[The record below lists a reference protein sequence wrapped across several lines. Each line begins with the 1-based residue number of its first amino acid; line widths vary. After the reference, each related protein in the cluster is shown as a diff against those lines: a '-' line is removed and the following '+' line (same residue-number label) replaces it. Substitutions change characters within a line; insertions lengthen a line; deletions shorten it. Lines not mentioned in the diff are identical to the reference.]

1 MKKILF
7 IIAVT
12 MMIGCS
18 SGKESIQGTICRI
31 GNEPFTSLAIQ
42 VDSVTVYK
50 LVADDN
56 VIKELGSNQG
66 RLAKISYC
74 EIDSTELP
82 KKIKVK
88 KHEILNK

>member
-7 IIAVT
+7 LISA
-12 MMIGCS
+12 MIVMGCS
-18 SGKESIQGTICRI
+18 SGKESLQGTICRI

-42 VDSVTVYK
+42 IDSVTVYK

-56 VIKELGSNQG
+56 TIKDLDKNQG
-66 RLAKISYC
+66 RLVKINYC

>member
-1 MKKILF
+1 
-7 IIAVT
+7 
-12 MMIGCS
+12 MIGCS

>member
-1 MKKILF
+1 MKRILF
-7 IIAVT
+7 FITAII
-12 MMIGCS
+12 MIGCS

>member
-7 IIAVT
+7 IISAT
-12 MMIGCS
+12 IMIGCS

-82 KKIKVK
+82 KKIIQRVFQ
-88 KHEILNK
+88 N